1 MTEITLVRHGQANA
15 AAKDPDSYDYLSDLG
30 HDQARWLGEYI
41 APLGQ
46 YDRVISGTLRR
57 QLGTAKGAN
66 PTGLPHGTDARLNEL
81 DYYGLAHSLRDSHG
95 IPFPD
100 SPEGFAAHVP
110 QVLDVWRS
118 GGMAPD
124 LESYEAFR
132 TRIMDSL
139 DNIAKDGPGALV
151 VTSTGVIATLTAIAL
166 GLDTSAKTK
175 MFLTV
180 AHTSMHKFE
189 LRRDGV
195 YLTQYGGTPH
205 LDTPDRAFAR
215 TFV

>member
-1 MTEITLVRHGQANA
+1 MTEVTLVRHGQANA
-15 AAKDPDSYDYLSDLG
+15 AARDPDSYDYLSDLG

-41 APLGQ
+41 SPLGH
-46 YDRVISGTLRR
+46 YDRVVSGTLRR
-57 QLGTAKGAN
+57 QLGTAEGAN
-66 PTGLPHGTDARLNEL
+66 QTKLPHDTDARLNEL

-110 QVLDVWRS
+110 HVLDVWRS
-118 GGMAPD
+118 GGMSPD

-132 TRIMDSL
+132 SRIMDSL
-139 DNIAKDGPGALV
+139 SEITRDGPGALI

-180 AHTSMHKFE
+180 AHTSIHKFE

-195 YLTQYGGTPH
+195 YLTQYGATPH